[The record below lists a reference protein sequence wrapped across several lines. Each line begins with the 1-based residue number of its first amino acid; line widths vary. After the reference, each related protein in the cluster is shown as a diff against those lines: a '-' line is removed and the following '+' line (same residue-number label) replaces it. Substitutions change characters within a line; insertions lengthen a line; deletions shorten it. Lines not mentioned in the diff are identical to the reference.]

1 MKDFITES
9 EKRFNE
15 RFTEAIEN
23 IEWSWNGG
31 EFVIDDLKT
40 FLTTELLAA
49 YEKGRKDLG
58 EEVLG
63 KVEGMKVPDVKGD
76 VRRLLDTYY
85 LMDAASKRGHN
96 SALSAVVSLIRESVG
111 EKLTDTPN

>member
-9 EKRFNE
+9 EKGFNE

-40 FLTTELLAA
+40 FLRTELLAA
-49 YEKGRKDLG
+49 YEKGRKDFG
-58 EEVLG
+58 EEIA
-63 KVEGMKVPDVKGD
+63 KVMEEKIELHGRLHGSIDCVPCA
-76 VRRLLDTYY
+76 YEQC
-85 LMDAASKRGHN
+85 
-96 SALSAVVSLIRESVG
+96 VSLIRGSVG
-111 EKLTDTPN
+111 EKLPEGQ